1 VPTPSPYRFLLAAT
15 ALLVFFACAYGAS
28 VRWANQAAGASNRPA
43 RTVVASTAPAG
54 RVGAASAATQRSPPR
69 PVVDGV
75 ARDFTGLPT
84 ERTHVAAPTQRYVG
98 TVGGEP
104 ATVALRWVRPDSV
117 VGTCFLWR
125 RATAYPLT
133 TATRRQPGRLQLEEP
148 VTVFHQPPTEPVA
161 SPGYWQLTSGPGPQ
175 LRGYWRDAAGRQQPL
190 VLHESYQGAV
200 RYTIENLCITAPLRE
215 ADERR
220 PKHKSDFLRLLG
232 PAAHSPLARELYPSR
247 AERRA
252 LVLDNEGEAFC
263 TSTIQVQL
271 NDFDLLSYY
280 QFDIINPFE
289 GQNDLG
295 LTATLLDLRTG
306 RELSVAS
313 QLRSGYQRPLRQLL
327 TWQLQHNPQFNYL
340 ESGQNP
346 ANARAWGWR
355 DAQGQPTPLVSLPTD
370 GEALALTGPGLEAT
384 YYGGTLLG
392 GGGPLEPRYSVLVPY
407 QALRPLVRPDTP
419 LARMLRAR
427 GLW

>member
-1 VPTPSPYRFLLAAT
+1 VPIPSLSRFLLSAT

-28 VRWANQAAGASNRPA
+28 VRWANPPAGASNRPA
-43 RTVVASTAPAG
+43 SSLTSSTTPTG
-54 RVGAASAATQRSPPR
+54 RVDAITQVSPPR
-69 PVVDGV
+69 PVIDAPVHDS
-75 ARDFTGLPT
+75 TGLAT
-84 ERTHVAAPTQRYVG
+84 ARIHVAAPTQRYVG
-98 TVGGEP
+98 NVGGEP

-125 RATAYPLT
+125 RDTAYPLT
-133 TATRRQPGRLQLEEP
+133 TASRRQPGRLQLAEP
-148 VTVFHQPPTEPVA
+148 VTIYHQPPTEPVA
-161 SPGYWQLTSGPGPQ
+161 SLGYWQLTSGPGPQ
-175 LRGYWRDAAGRQQPL
+175 LRGYWRDASGRQLPL

-200 RYTIENLCITAPLRE
+200 RYTVETFAVVGPFTQQTQ
-215 ADERR
+215 RR
-220 PKHKSDFLRLLG
+220 PTHASDFLRLLG

-263 TSTIQVQL
+263 TSTIEVKL

-280 QFDIINPFE
+280 QFDVIDPFE

-313 QLRSGYQRPLRQLL
+313 QLRPGYQQPLRRLL
-327 TWQLQHNPQFNYL
+327 TWQLQHNPQCNYL
-340 ESGQNP
+340 EPGQHP
-346 ANARAWGWR
+346 ADARAWGWR
-355 DAQGQPTPLVSLPTD
+355 DARGQLTSLVSLPTN

-384 YYGGTLLG
+384 YYGDTLFG
-392 GGGPLEPRYSVLVPY
+392 GGEPSEPRYSVLVPY
-407 QALRPLVRPDTP
+407 QALRPLVRPGTP
-419 LARMLRAR
+419 LARMLQAR